1 MRTRSDTYC
10 AHCGEGAA
18 EPCTAFVGEPP
29 DTSVYMESEL
39 FIAGA
44 LSTLPLFEN
53 HHPAY
58 ALPYARTAMEALS
71 EWEPSDG

>member
-1 MRTRSDTYC
+1 
-10 AHCGEGAA
+10 
-18 EPCTAFVGEPP
+18 
-29 DTSVYMESEL
+29 MESEL